1 MSGKRNDT
9 RAATRSVGNIR
20 GRWQAPPNVEDS
32 CKSQV

>member
-9 RAATRSVGNIR
+9 RGATRSVGNIR
-20 GRWQAPPNVEDS
+20 DRWQARPSVEDS